1 MPREPSSA
9 GPQGGALAT
18 DNVITRVWTGVA
30 HHGIR
35 LLRGALAEDSELFP
49 YSDPLPSPVSGL
61 RSTALDQLLSPTTTD
76 VLFLTSGNE
85 LGRIAARK
93 LAAAFTDLQIVVE
106 RPVARS
112 TLLRGRIRRLGSL
125 HVAGQMEFMAIA
137 RALRLGS
144 RPRIAEILEQHRLE
158 PRWPEGRERIEVPSV
173 NSPECIAAIERLK
186 PRVILVLGTRIV
198 HRKTLAAIKA
208 PLINYHAGITPKYR
222 GIHGGYWAK
231 VEGDLENFGV
241 TVHLIDPGIDTGA
254 VLYQERLTPVAAD
267 NYTTFPYLQLAAV
280 LPLIEQAARDAL
292 AGKLNPQTVTLPSR
306 LWSHPTIWSYLA
318 AGLRRGAW

>member
-1 MPREPSSA
+1 MRREPSSG
-9 GPQGGALAT
+9 GPLDGALAT
-18 DNVITRVWTGVA
+18 DNVITRVWTAVA

-49 YSDPLPSPVSGL
+49 CSHPLPSPVSGV
-61 RSTALDQLLSPTTTD
+61 RSTVLDQLLSPTTD
-76 VLFLTSGNE
+76 VLFLTSGND

-93 LAAAFTDLQIVVE
+93 LAAAFPDLKIVVE
-106 RPVARS
+106 QPVARS
-112 TLLRGRIRRLGSL
+112 TLLRGRMRRLGPL
-125 HVAGQMEFMAIA
+125 QVAGQVAFMAFA
-137 RALRLGS
+137 RALQFGS
-144 RPRIAEILEQHRLE
+144 RPRIDEILEQHRLA
-158 PRWPEGRERIEVPSV
+158 PRWPEGCERIEVPSV

-198 HRKTLAAIKA
+198 ERKTLAAIKA

-222 GIHGGYWAK
+222 GVHGGYWAK
-231 VEGDLENFGV
+231 AEGDLENFGV

-254 VLYQERLTPVAAD
+254 VLYQARLTPVAAD
-267 NYTTFPYLQLAAV
+267 NYATFPYLQLAAV

-292 AGKLNPQTVTLPSR
+292 AGKLNPQAVTLPSR
-306 LWSHPTIWSYLA
+306 LWSHPTIWSYIK